1 MERDK
6 YIVPQTEMLEE
17 HLFCQILQGSD
28 DYVDG
33 SGERNPYYPG
43 DEFEW

>member
-1 MERDK
+1 MRRDN

-17 HLFCQILQGSD
+17 HLFCQILQDS

-33 SGERNPYYPG
+33 TGERNPYYPG